1 MPSSGLGYC
10 AGTDMECSQDFL
22 SRWGS
27 RGWVHQHE
35 VDAGGE
41 GRAGLAIRQTARG
54 QVRGDQAGGAGGVHA
69 HAGACASSS
78 HAWSRFTA
86 WAPGISAH
94 LFRCK

>member
-1 MPSSGLGYC
+1 
-10 AGTDMECSQDFL
+10 
-22 SRWGS
+22 
-27 RGWVHQHE
+27 
-35 VDAGGE
+35 
-41 GRAGLAIRQTARG
+41 
-54 QVRGDQAGGAGGVHA
+54 VRGDQAGGAGGVHA